1 MKTALANLARSLVC
15 SALLWTVG
23 GISLGAGAAEHKA
36 GSHHGHAPLRGV
48 QSLDVCA
55 DGDRVHL
62 LLGEYREGE
71 AAPALL
77 YRRSEDGGATW
88 SEPVRVDAGLPA
100 PHAARRGMDAQIAGA
115 GDQLVA
121 VWMTRGTGMFDSGP
135 MVTAR
140 SQDGGKTW
148 QPGPNPA
155 DDNSTAGHGFIDI
168 AADAAGAFH
177 LTWLDDRNGQ
187 RGLRYARSTDAG
199 KSWTANMTVDAETCE
214 CCWNA
219 MAVGADGSVGILYRD
234 KAPRDMSV
242 ALLGKGEKQWRSH
255 RAGEFGWDFNGC
267 PHVGGGIVMGGTS
280 AAPVL
285 HSTVW
290 TGLQPHVGVYYLRS
304 SDNGGSWSKPQPLRI
319 GSASHPD
326 IATDKTNR
334 VVAAWD
340 QPGEGI
346 AVSESGDGG
355 ATWSGP
361 ERVVNAAASA
371 SHPRVV
377 LTAGGVRVFWT
388 ESEADGVGQ
397 WRSAIIERKR

>member
-1 MKTALANLARSLVC
+1 MKTAFVNFARSLVC
-15 SALLWTVG
+15 GALLWTVG
-23 GISLGAGAAEHKA
+23 GVHAEEHKA

-55 DGDRVHL
+55 EGERLHL

-71 AAPALL
+71 KTPALL
-77 YRRSEDGGATW
+77 YRRSEDGGASW
-88 SEPVRVDAGLPA
+88 AEPVRVDTGLPA
-100 PHAARRGMDAQIAGA
+100 AHAARRGMDAQIAGA

-155 DDNSTAGHGFIDI
+155 DDASTAGHGFIDI

-177 LTWLDDRNGQ
+177 LTWLDDRNGH
-187 RGLRYARSTDAG
+187 RGLRYARSADAG
-199 KSWTANMTVDAETCE
+199 KSWSANMTVDAETCE

-219 MAVGADGSVGILYRD
+219 MAVGEDGSVGILYRD

-242 ALLGKGEKQWRSH
+242 ALLGKDEKQWRAN

-267 PHVGGGIVMGGTS
+267 PHVGGGIVMGGS
-280 AAPVL
+280 VL
-285 HSTVW
+285 HATVW
-290 TGLQPHVGVYYLRS
+290 TGLQPHAGVYYLRS
-304 SDNGGSWSKPQPLRI
+304 PDKGSTWSKPQPLRI

-326 IATDKTNR
+326 IATDKTNS
-334 VVAAWD
+334 VIAAWD

-346 AVSESGDGG
+346 SVSESGDGG
-355 ATWSGP
+355 VTWASP
-361 ERVVNAAASA
+361 ARVVNAAASA

-377 LTAGGVRVFWT
+377 ITKRGVRVFWT
-388 ESEADGVGQ
+388 EVGEDGVGQ
-397 WRSAIIERKR
+397 WRSALQAR